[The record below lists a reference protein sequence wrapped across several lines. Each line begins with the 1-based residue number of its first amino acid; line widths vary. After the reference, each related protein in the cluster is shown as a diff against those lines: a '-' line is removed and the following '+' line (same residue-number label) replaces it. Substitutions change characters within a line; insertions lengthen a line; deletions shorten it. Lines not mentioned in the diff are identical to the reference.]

1 MDFLKGQGQGPSE
14 GIGSGL
20 GMGQGPSEGIG
31 SKISSGLNSI
41 GSGLNSIGSGFGM
54 GAETP
59 QTLTPTNSFYTIV
72 LSIAV
77 VVLILILA
85 FLGWTMSKQKETDN
99 FPKLQTTC
107 PDYWSI
113 TNEGGKAYCIQ
124 PLLGQVNYGSAD
136 ASKDALGFKDGKF
149 DFANS
154 SWSAGG
160 NAVCA
165 KKKWANSHGIN
176 WDTVTNANYC

>member
-1 MDFLKGQGQGPSE
+1 MDFLKGQGQGQE
-14 GIGSGL
+14 
-20 GMGQGPSEGIG
+20 GPSEGIG
-31 SKISSGLNSI
+31 SKISSGLSSI
-41 GSGLNSIGSGFGM
+41 SSGLGD
-54 GAETP
+54 ATP
-59 QTLTPTNSFYTIV
+59 STSSNSFYTIV

-77 VVLILILA
+77 VVLIVVLA
-85 FLGWTMSKQKETDN
+85 FLGWTISKQKETDN

-107 PDYWSI
+107 PDYWGIS
-113 TNEGGKAYCIQ
+113 NDRGKPYCIQ
-124 PLLGQVNYGSAD
+124 PSPSQINYGSAD
-136 ASKDALGFKDGKF
+136 ASKNASGFVDGKF

-154 SWSAGG
+154 GWSAGG

>member
-1 MDFLKGQGQGPSE
+1 MDFLKGQ
-14 GIGSGL
+14 
-20 GMGQGPSEGIG
+20 GQGPSEGIG

-41 GSGLNSIGSGFGM
+41 GSGLGM

-59 QTLTPTNSFYTIV
+59 QTPSTNSFYTIV

-77 VVLILILA
+77 VVLILVLA

-113 TNEGGKAYCIQ
+113 ENDRGNTYCIQ
-124 PLLGQVNYGSAD
+124 PLSGQVNYGSAD
-136 ASKDALGFKDGKF
+136 ASKDAPGFVNGKF

-154 SWSAGG
+154 GWSAGG

>member
-1 MDFLKGQGQGPSE
+1 MDFLKGQGQGQ
-14 GIGSGL
+14 
-20 GMGQGPSEGIG
+20 GQEGPSEGIG
-31 SKISSGLNSI
+31 SKISSGLSSI
-41 GSGLNSIGSGFGM
+41 SSGLGD
-54 GAETP
+54 ATP
-59 QTLTPTNSFYTIV
+59 STSSNSFYTIV

-77 VVLILILA
+77 VVLIVVLA
-85 FLGWTMSKQKETDN
+85 FLGWTISKQKETDK

-107 PDYWSI
+107 PDYWRIS
-113 TNEGGKAYCIQ
+113 NDRGKPYCRQ
-124 PLLGQVNYGSAD
+124 PSPRQINYGSAD
-136 ASKDALGFKDGKF
+136 ASKDAYGFVDGKF

-154 SWSAGG
+154 GWSAGG

>member
-1 MDFLKGQGQGPSE
+1 MSFLGQGQGQPTN
-14 GIGSGL
+14 GLASG
-20 GMGQGPSEGIG
+20 
-31 SKISSGLNSI
+31 ISSSFGT
-41 GSGLNSIGSGFGM
+41 GSSAAPNLGFD
-54 GAETP
+54 
-59 QTLTPTNSFYTIV
+59 SFYTTV
-72 LSIAV
+72 LTIAI
-77 VVLILILA
+77 VVLILVLA

-107 PDYWSI
+107 PDFWKI
-113 TNEGGKAYCIQ
+113 EKDGVKTYCVQ
-124 PLLGQVNYGSAD
+124 PSSGQVNSGD
-136 ASKDALGFKDGKF
+136 ASSNLNGVAVAPGFENGKF

-154 SWSAGG
+154 GWSAGG

>member
-1 MDFLKGQGQGPSE
+1 MNFFGQGQGQGQGQGPSE
-14 GIGSGL
+14 GIGSKL
-20 GMGQGPSEGIG
+20 
-31 SKISSGLNSI
+31 SSGLNSLS
-41 GSGLNSIGSGFGM
+41 SGLGM
-54 GAETP
+54 GSEASLSTP
-59 QTLTPTNSFYTIV
+59 NVGINSFYTIV

-77 VVLILILA
+77 VVLILVLA
-85 FLGWTMSKQKETDN
+85 FLGWTMSKQKQTDN

-107 PDYWSI
+107 PDYWGI

-124 PLLGQVNYGSAD
+124 PSQGQVNYGDAD
-136 ASKDALGFKDGKF
+136 ASKDSKGYDNGKF

-154 SWSAGG
+154 GWSAGG

>member
-1 MDFLKGQGQGPSE
+1 MDFLKGQ
-14 GIGSGL
+14 
-20 GMGQGPSEGIG
+20 GQGPSEGIG

-41 GSGLNSIGSGFGM
+41 GSGLGM
-54 GAETP
+54 GVETA
-59 QTLTPTNSFYTIV
+59 QTSTTTNSFYTIV

-77 VVLILILA
+77 VVLILVLA

-113 TNEGGKAYCIQ
+113 DNNVAGNTYCIQ
-124 PLLGQVNYGSAD
+124 PSPGQVNYGSAD
-136 ASKDALGFKDGKF
+136 ASKDAPGFVNGKF

-154 SWSAGG
+154 GWSAGG